1 MLINVRNDRVFQQ
14 YLDAQELKLSASSA
28 HVVRGGFSSSS
39 EPRRTAGRDAL
50 RLDRVG
56 QACPM
61 RWMIERF
68 MARVA
73 PLASSRATFLLC
85 SGSFASVVR

>member
-14 YLDAQELKLSASSA
+14 YLDAQELKLSASSP
-28 HVVRGGFSSSS
+28 HVRAGYSSSS
-39 EPRRTAGRDAL
+39 EHRRTAGRDVL